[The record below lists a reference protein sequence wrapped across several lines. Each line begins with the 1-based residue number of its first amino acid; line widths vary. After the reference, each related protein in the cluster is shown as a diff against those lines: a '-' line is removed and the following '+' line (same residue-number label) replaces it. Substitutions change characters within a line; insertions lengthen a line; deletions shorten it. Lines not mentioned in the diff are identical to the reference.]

1 MEIRPCYS
9 KGQIFI
15 NHQILNENPL
25 PNENQA
31 CEGGTQRQW
40 CKRFP
45 RRVVLVEKSEI
56 DYIKK

>member
-31 CEGGTQRQW
+31 CEGGTQRVMQEISKKS
-40 CKRFP
+40 CASR
-45 RRVVLVEKSEI
+45 EKWNRLH
-56 DYIKK
+56 